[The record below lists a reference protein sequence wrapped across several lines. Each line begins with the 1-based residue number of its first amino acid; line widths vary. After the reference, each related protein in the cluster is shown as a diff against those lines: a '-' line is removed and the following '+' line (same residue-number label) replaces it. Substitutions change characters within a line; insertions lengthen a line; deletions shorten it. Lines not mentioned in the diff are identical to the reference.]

1 MRNFFR
7 NLQVKSVL
15 ASILTIIMLV
25 TSINFHEFLA
35 VKAETGYITLYF
47 IDSTAEQWVKN
58 DNAKMKAIDNSN
70 GHESYWMTQTSK
82 NIWSVRV
89 PKSAYNITFNRYS
102 SDETT
107 QWNSWSAGGR
117 DENNA
122 YYAEGSLDSDEKI
135 YQTVTEQLDSE
146 KKKGVTE
153 VSVSLTTKGNA
164 HENIRIEGIYDIDQL
179 SSEVEGLIGV
189 PVEIYCYYR
198 C

>member
-1 MRNFFR
+1 M
-7 NLQVKSVL
+7 
-15 ASILTIIMLV
+15 
-25 TSINFHEFLA
+25 
-35 VKAETGYITLYF
+35 
-47 IDSTAEQWVKN
+47 
-58 DNAKMKAIDNSN
+58 
-70 GHESYWMTQTSK
+70 
-82 NIWSVRV
+82 
-89 PKSAYNITFNRYS
+89 
-102 SDETT
+102 DE
-107 QWNSWSAGGR
+107 
-117 DENNA
+117 DNA

-198 C
+198 CLQCLYFYISSR